1 MTNTDPNVQIQR
13 FPILSTIN
21 LIANIIKI
29 SIVDNRLLCVPI
41 KRKKNSNSAA
51 ETRMLSRHRAKPLLK
66 KKKYPA
72 LVVLKLVT
80 QLA

>member
-1 MTNTDPNVQIQR
+1 MTNTNPDVQIQR

-41 KRKKNSNSAA
+41 KRKK
-51 ETRMLSRHRAKPLLK
+51 
-66 KKKYPA
+66 
-72 LVVLKLVT
+72 KLEFHS
-80 QLA
+80 

>member
-41 KRKKNSNSAA
+41 KRKKKLEFHSWNSYAFA
-51 ETRMLSRHRAKPLLK
+51 TPCQTPVK